1 MNYKVNHTGGV
12 NTDTLIKLIKF
23 CNGNIVKEFEE
34 EIMPIDEPKKI
45 FISGPVNAT
54 YRSKDGKKIILLSDI
69 HESNDKCTQDNKL
82 INEYLEEIF
91 KQDNGTIDFFIE
103 LDWHIVKN
111 GNIDVLKH
119 EIIVSDYIST
129 LQKLALDYYK
139 QNDKIRIHFSDVRTE
154 AGSLLS
160 LNKPVTELIS
170 QVSAKDENFNFMNI
184 FKDMYGKYINILFEF
199 YTMIREYDKGNPL
212 KDIDLTDVILK
223 KAIVKLEEI
232 IGREKFTIILTII
245 RTSIEHLFEFI
256 FNDNFMTLDAF
267 NYLGFYIITP
277 YTYIGELYTLAR
289 LMKPEFNKIIIYEGK
304 AHIDFLN
311 DFLDVLEFKRDHEFD
326 QVSENCI
333 NVIPFE
339 DYLDF
344 EMPLTTTS

>member
-1 MNYKVNHTGGV
+1 MSYKVNYTDGV
-12 NTDTLIKLIKF
+12 NTDTLTKLIKF
-23 CNGNIVKEFEE
+23 CNGNIVKEFEA
-34 EIMPIDEPKKI
+34 EIQLIDEPKKI

-69 HESNDKCTQDNKL
+69 HGSNDKCTQDNKL

-91 KQDNGTIDFFIE
+91 TQVNGTIDFFIE
-103 LDWHIVKN
+103 LDWHIIKN
-111 GNIDVLKH
+111 GNIEDLKDK
-119 EIIVSDYIST
+119 IKGLDYISM

-139 QNDKIRIHFSDVRTE
+139 KNDKTRIHFSDVRIE
-154 AGSLLS
+154 GGSLLS
-160 LNKPVTELIS
+160 LNKPVTDLIS
-170 QVSAKDENFNFMNI
+170 QVRAKDENFNFMNI
-184 FKDMYGKYINILFEF
+184 FFNMYDKYITILYEF
-199 YTMIREYDKGNPL
+199 YTMIQVYDNGNPI

-223 KAIVKLEEI
+223 KEIVKLEEI
-232 IGREKFTIILTII
+232 IGREKFTRILTII
-245 RTSIEHLFEFI
+245 RTIIEYLFEFI
-256 FNDNFMTLDAF
+256 LNDNFMTLDDF
-267 NYLGFYIITP
+267 NHWGFYIITP

-311 DFLDVLEFKRDHEFD
+311 EFLDVLEFKRDHEFD

>member
-1 MNYKVNHTGGV
+1 MSYKVNYTGGV

-34 EIMPIDEPKKI
+34 EIMPIDVPKKI
-45 FISGPVNAT
+45 FLSGPVNAT
-54 YRSKDGKKIILLSDI
+54 YRSKYGKKIILLSDI
-69 HESNDKCTQDNKL
+69 HGTNYKCTQDNKL

-91 KQDNGTIDFFIE
+91 KKVNDTIDFFIE

-111 GNIDVLKH
+111 GNIEDLKDK
-119 EIIVSDYIST
+119 IKGLDYISM

-139 QNDKIRIHFSDVRTE
+139 KNDKTRIHFSDVRTE
-154 AGSLLS
+154 SRSLLS
-160 LNKPVTELIS
+160 LNKPVTDLIS
-170 QVSAKDENFNFMNI
+170 QVRAKDENFNFMDI
-184 FKDMYGKYINILFEF
+184 FFNMYDKYITILYEF
-199 YTMIREYDKGNPL
+199 YNMIRTYDNIPI
-212 KDIDLTDVILK
+212 KDINLTDVILK
-223 KAIVKLEEI
+223 KEIVKLEDI
-232 IGREKFTIILTII
+232 IGREKFTEILTII

-311 DFLDVLEFKRDHEFD
+311 EFLDVLEFKRDHEFD